1 VASKKAVSAALAVL
15 SRAFAGEVGREKL
28 VVYHDALADVGDAE
42 LAAAAMAA
50 VRTYA
55 GPFIPPPAV
64 LRDAAGA
71 NAPAVDVER
80 VAAEVAR
87 LGVYNPNG
95 WCLPSIRVVRER
107 MGEAIAAAVADVGIS
122 RVCSS
127 DERTQAIALQ
137 ELRRALH
144 AEAQRA
150 PGTLPA
156 WASGR
161 KSLPADFGRAMVLG
175 AGDA

>member
-1 VASKKAVSAALAVL
+1 MASKKAVSAALAVL

-28 VVYHDALADVGDAE
+28 VVYHDSLADVGDAE
-42 LAAAAMAA
+42 LAAAAMAV

-127 DERTQAIALQ
+127 SELTRSIALQ
-137 ELRRALH
+137 EFRRALH
-144 AEAQRA
+144 TEVQRA
-150 PGTLPA
+150 PSSLPDWA
-156 WASGR
+156 WGR
-161 KSLPADFGRAMVLG
+161 KSIPADFGTPLLE
-175 AGDA
+175 AGR